1 MVVVTLNASAA
12 YRARDGSKD
21 QIEEDAACRVA
32 EVAGK
37 RLELLLK
44 VVPEAKSIAYLHN
57 RTNPV
62 FAKSEARELQ
72 AAARAHAVRLLFVNV
87 SRPSEFETAFADL
100 VQQRADALVVSGAVF
115 LLTDPDQIVALAAR
129 HAVPAMAI
137 LAVLIVLVTYF
148 LLGPYSA
155 GQRDFLMS
163 IPTAEDRE
171 HGRFYLML
179 VGAFAMTCLLYTS
192 PSPRDRQKSRMPS
205 SA

>member
-1 MVVVTLNASAA
+1 VIVTLNASAA

-37 RLELLLK
+37 RLELLLE

-100 VQQRADALVVSGAVF
+100 VQQRADALVVSSAVF

-137 LAVLIVLVTYF
+137 HLAVLIVLVTYF

-179 VGAFAMTCLLYTS
+179 VGAFAMTAALIK
-192 PSPRDRQKSRMPS
+192 PSISREF
-205 SA
+205 

>member
-1 MVVVTLNASAA
+1 LDVVVVTLNASAA

-62 FAKSEARELQ
+62 YAKSEARELQ

-137 LAVLIVLVTYF
+137 LAVLIVLVAYF

-179 VGAFAMTCLLYTS
+179 VGAFAMTVALIK
-192 PSPRDRQKSRMPS
+192 PSISREF
-205 SA
+205 

>member
-1 MVVVTLNASAA
+1 
-12 YRARDGSKD
+12 
-21 QIEEDAACRVA
+21 
-32 EVAGK
+32 
-37 RLELLLK
+37 
-44 VVPEAKSIAYLHN
+44 
-57 RTNPV
+57 
-62 FAKSEARELQ
+62 
-72 AAARAHAVRLLFVNV
+72 VNV

-148 LLGPYSA
+148 LLGPYFA

-179 VGAFAMTCLLYTS
+179 VGAFAMTVALIK
-192 PSPRDRQKSRMPS
+192 PSISREF
-205 SA
+205 